1 MPARFSYVATIVLL
15 VMLATA
21 FVSVPRA
28 EAGSFSY
35 PYVYKSPRT
44 LAMGGANVAIGGRFD
59 SVFHN
64 PAGLARMPE
73 NNWEVNVLDLNVS
86 INDNAINFAEDL
98 GDAFDTEDLNGD
110 GDSDDDQLTAV
121 NEVLKYYRGKNIH
134 LSASNLSSVANN
146 FGDYSF
152 GIGGLASA
160 KMDAIPHQGFGSDGL
175 LEVDTYIQTGV
186 IVGVGTKPTSDLHA
200 GVALKFLN
208 REGVNHSFTARE
220 IIENDED
227 LGDYIQDELSESV
240 STVGIDAGV
249 IYVFPQDND
258 SVIKRSLGLSL
269 MDIGDTDFGAAGKV
283 PMTVNLGMA
292 ATRDLPIFESLTVGL
307 DYIDLFNSYE
317 EDADLGKRIRTGG
330 ELLLIDSWIFS
341 AALRAG
347 LYQGYPSYGAELR
360 LTVVKIT
367 YTSYSEE
374 IGAYAGQDRDRRQM
388 LSLNI
393 GW

>member
-1 MPARFSYVATIVLL
+1 MPARFSHVAMIALL

-21 FVSVPRA
+21 FVSVPIA
-28 EAGSFSY
+28 EAGSFNY
-35 PYVYKSPRT
+35 PYIYKSPRT

-59 SVFHN
+59 SVFNN

-73 NNWEVNVLDLNVS
+73 NNWEANLLNLNLS
-86 INDNAINFAEDL
+86 INDNAINFGEDL
-98 GDAFDTEDLNGD
+98 GDAFDIEDD
-110 GDSDDDQLTAV
+110 AEQLTAV
-121 NEVLKYYRGKNIH
+121 NNVLKDYRGKNMH

-146 FGDYSF
+146 FGDYSL
-152 GIGGLASA
+152 GIGGLLSA
-160 KMDAIPHQGFGSDGL
+160 KVDAIPHQGFGSDGL

-186 IVGVGTKPTSDLHA
+186 IVGVGTKPLSNLHA

-220 IIENDED
+220 ITENDENLD
-227 LGDYIQDELSESV
+227 DYIQDELSESG
-240 STVGIDAGV
+240 STVGLDAGV
-249 IYVFPQDND
+249 IYVFPRDRD
-258 SVIKRSLGLSL
+258 SIFKRSLGLSL

-292 ATRDLPIFESLTVGL
+292 ATGDIPVFESLTVGL

-317 EDADLGKRIRTGG
+317 EDDDLGKRVRTGG
-330 ELLLIDSWIFS
+330 ELLLTDSWIFS

-360 LTVVKIT
+360 LTVVRVT

-374 IGAYAGQDRDRRQM
+374 IGAYAGQDRDRRHM
-388 LSLNI
+388 FALNI